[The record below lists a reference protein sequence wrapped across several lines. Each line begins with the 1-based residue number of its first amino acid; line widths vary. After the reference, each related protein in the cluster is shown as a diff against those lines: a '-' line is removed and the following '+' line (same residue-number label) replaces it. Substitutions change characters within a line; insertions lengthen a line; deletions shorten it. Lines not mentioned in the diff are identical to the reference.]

1 MPKIPLYEQQANIGV
16 FKGQTINPKP
26 SIELAGIE
34 AAADSAF
41 MTDVLGLGEEAVKQF
56 AKTKQAKTDTQY
68 ESSVKLLQNE
78 LDAEL
83 SVSDD
88 VENFYTNV
96 AKPRIDKWYDS
107 FEGTIKPIN
116 KNRYKQLWE
125 SERIGI
131 DNGFRTKSIEAQYKR
146 DRSELHAG
154 YEEQRQ
160 DTLKGIYD
168 KNIYASAQEAYNGIT
183 DIMSEENFITPVDG
197 TKQKAE
203 FGQSELYNMT
213 KIRLSMLDEQLFNEE
228 INKDEY
234 RERLDGT
241 INQIANDKSLTTA
254 RRMDLLR
261 IGTEKGASFARREV
275 GKYQSIFG
283 NIQEDVLQGVISL
296 SDLTAIRELNPEVA
310 DKLDVSFT
318 KLLKSQSE
326 NNKDAARVMDILNKF
341 SNQEISYVEAI
352 DKINDKK
359 NNFQKVGVY
368 LTHNIASD
376 LVEDEDSFLAY
387 DVFFGGKKTIKKLNS
402 KNNEFKDYL
411 NTVAF
416 FAKQQQKDSA
426 EYIENKLNEYI
437 KWSKKRKVP
446 YSEFKKEVG
455 FQGDAKDLVR
465 FSPPPQANIMQ
476 PQVTNPTQEDID
488 NLKSGETIIINGQLF
503 RKP

>member
-41 MTDVLGLGEEAVKQF
+41 MTDVLGLGEQAAKQF

-88 VENFYTNV
+88 VENFYTNT

-125 SERIGI
+125 SERIDI
-131 DNGFRTKSIEAQYKR
+131 DNGFRTKSIEAQYKK

-160 DTLKGIYD
+160 DTLKGIYNR
-168 KNIYASAQEAYNGIT
+168 NIYASAQEAYNGIT
-183 DIMSEENFITPVDG
+183 DIMSEENFITPVDSA
-197 TKQKAE
+197 KQKAE
-203 FGQSELYNMT
+203 FGQSELYNIT

-228 INKDEY
+228 ITKNEY
-234 RERLDGT
+234 RERLDEVS
-241 INQIANDKSLTTA
+241 NEIADDKSLTTA
-254 RRMDLLR
+254 RRSDLFR
-261 IGTEKGASFARREV
+261 IAREKGASFARREV
-275 GKYQSIFG
+275 GEYQRIFG
-283 NIQEDVLQGVISL
+283 NIQEDILQGVISA

-310 DKLDVSFT
+310 DKLDVDFT
-318 KLLKSQSE
+318 KLLKSRSE
-326 NNKDAARVMDILNKF
+326 SDKDAKRAMDILNKF
-341 SNQEISYVEAI
+341 SNQEITYVEAI
-352 DKINDKK
+352 DKINDKPS
-359 NNFQKVGVY
+359 NFQKVGVY
-368 LTHNIASD
+368 LIHNLASD
-376 LVEDEDSFLAY
+376 LVEDEDSFYAY

-416 FAKQQQKDSA
+416 FAKQQKRDSDT
-426 EYIENKLNEYI
+426 YVENKLKQYV

-465 FSPPPQANIMQ
+465 FSAPPQVNIMQ
-476 PQVTNPTQEDID
+476 PQVINPTQEDID
-488 NLKSGETIIINGQLF
+488 NLKSGETIIINGQLL
-503 RKP
+503 RKK